1 MGVKERLLD
10 FITSKNLTVAE
21 FERICGLSNGY
32 VSKIKNTVGFRILS
46 DITRVFPE
54 LDKDWLMNG
63 EGEMLKSSV
72 IQQNQNG
79 DNIHGESVTVH
90 KSETDKLLETIAAC
104 HEIIKKKDEQIDKLL
119 SMLGK

>member
-1 MGVKERLLD
+1 MGIKERIFLLLE
-10 FITSKNLTVAE
+10 TLGVSKAE
-21 FERICGLSNGY
+21 FERKSSLSNGY
-32 VSKIKNTVGFRILS
+32 LNNFKGSLGADKLEGILKAY
-46 DITRVFPE
+46 PE
-54 LDKDWLMNG
+54 INMTWLLTG

>member
-1 MGVKERLLD
+1 MGIKERIFLLLETLG
-10 FITSKNLTVAE
+10 ISKAE
-21 FERICGLSNGY
+21 FERKSSLSNGY
-32 VSKIKNTVGFRILS
+32 LNNFKGSLGADKLEGILKAY
-46 DITRVFPE
+46 PE
-54 LDKDWLMNG
+54 INMTWLLTG